1 VNLPGLFIRRPVA
14 TTLLTLAIAL
24 VGIAAY
30 FVLPVA
36 PLPQVDFP
44 TIQVNAQFAGAS
56 PEVMAATVA
65 TPLERSLGE
74 IADVSQMTSSSSQ
87 RGATGQTNIVLQ
99 FGLDRDIN
107 GAARDVEAAINAAY
121 AYLPTNL
128 NSKPTYRKTNPADRP
143 IMLLAL
149 TSDTLTA
156 PQVYDAADVVINQA
170 LSQVDGVGEVDVF
183 GGASPSVRAE
193 MNPYALNNY
202 GIGLEDVRAALSST
216 NAFTPK
222 GSYSDGERRYQIYT
236 NDQATRAQDYADVIV
251 AYRNGAPVR
260 LRDVATVYDGPQD
273 IFNLGLANGKQ
284 AIVVRVQK
292 SPGANVISTNSQ
304 IRALL
309 PKLEAEMGPAV
320 KVTIMSDASKSIRGS
335 VDDVE
340 RTLLI
345 AVILVVLV
353 VLVFL
358 RNGKATLIPGVA
370 VVVSLI
376 GTLAGMYA
384 FHYTLDNLSLM
395 SLTVAT
401 GFVVDDA
408 IVVLENITRH
418 VENGMG
424 RFEAALYG
432 AKEVSFTVVSMSIG
446 LIAVFIPILAM
457 GGVPGRLFREFAV
470 TLSISIVISLILSLT
485 ATPTMAAR
493 LIDDHHGVAKRR
505 RTPWGKFWG
514 RAADG
519 LEWGFD
525 QARGTYEKSLAWAL
539 DNSLLVLCMLITTIC
554 LTVFLYIKVPK
565 GLFPQE
571 DTGTLI
577 GGVQVDQASSFKLTS
592 AKFRRLQG
600 IVMHD
605 PAVQDALSF
614 VQNAGGF
621 MYVTLKPPGQRP
633 GVTSD
638 MVIGR
643 MRPKLMR
650 IPGANLFLQSAQ
662 DLSIGGRQSNAQY
675 QYTLQSD
682 DLTALRTWSNK
693 LLEELKKYP
702 DLTDVNTDQ
711 QNNALESYVTVDRAS
726 ASRLGL
732 NSQQIDRTLYDA
744 YGQSVASIIYN
755 PENQYHV
762 VMEVDQKYQGDPTAL
777 SELYVTPPV
786 GSSTTT
792 AATPT
797 PAGGSGGMRVAIV
810 NAGASVTPA
819 AALTY
824 ASLSGASSSTSSATT
839 STTGSTSGTGGVS
852 VNGGG
857 GGGGGASSG
866 GSGSGGGSS
875 ASGGAM
881 SASAGGAMPGGAM
894 SGGIMSGGSMSG
906 GSMSGGS
913 MSGSST
919 SGGASSG
926 GSGSGSLG
934 IAGLVNTALANLGT
948 LASSSSSSASGR
960 SGTASA
966 SVGGGA
972 SAVSGAA
979 SSGATA
985 SSATSSGAST
995 ASGVNASATS
1005 STSSNAGSSQP
1016 GGARSGAGHPR
1027 STTGGAVTAST
1038 GVAISTARETMVP
1051 LSAVASWAL
1060 QNTPLQVNHQNT
1072 SVAATLSFNLAPG
1085 KSLSDAQRDVENAK
1099 AAIGMPNTVV
1109 GSFQGA
1115 AQTYTQSRSTEPL
1128 LIASALIAVYI
1139 VLGVLYE
1146 SYIHPLTVL
1155 STLPSAGVGAVLAMM
1170 IFGIDFSLISLIGV
1184 ILLIGIVKKNAIMI
1198 IDFALQAEREQGL
1211 SSRDSIYQACVL
1223 RFRPILMTTCAAIL
1237 GALPLALGIG
1247 QGGELRQPLGIAII
1261 GGLIASQI
1269 LTLIT
1274 TPVVYLYLDRLNH
1287 RRPRRYPR
1295 ALPRGG
1301 GAAGP
1306 ALQPAE

>member
-1 VNLPGLFIRRPVA
+1 MNLPGLFIRRPVA

-44 TIQVNAQFAGAS
+44 TIQVNASFAGAS

-74 IADVSQMTSSSSQ
+74 IADVTQMTSTSQQ
-87 RGATGQTNIVLQ
+87 RGATGQANIVLQ

-236 NDQATRAQDYADVIV
+236 NDQATRAQDYASVII

-260 LRDVATVYDGPQD
+260 LRDVAKVYDGPED
-273 IFNLGLANGKQ
+273 IFNLGLADGKQ

-309 PKLEAEMGPAV
+309 PKLQAEMGPAV
-320 KVTIMSDASKSIRGS
+320 NVTIMSDASKSIRGS

-345 AVILVVLV
+345 AVVLVVLV

-395 SLTVAT
+395 SLTIAT

-470 TLSISIVISLILSLT
+470 TLSISIFISLILSLT

-493 LIDDHHGVAKRR
+493 LIDDRHGGAKPRR
-505 RTPWGKFWG
+505 NPWDRFWG
-514 RAADG
+514 RIADG
-519 LEWGFD
+519 LEWSFD
-525 QARGTYEKSLAWAL
+525 QARATYEKSLAWAL
-539 DNSLLVLCMLITTIC
+539 DNSLLVLCMLITTVC

-571 DTGTLI
+571 DTGTLV

-605 PAVQDALSF
+605 SAVQDALSF

-638 MVIGR
+638 MVIQR
-643 MRPKLMR
+643 MRPKLMQ

-702 DLTDVNTDQ
+702 DLTDANTDQ
-711 QNNALESYVTVDRAS
+711 QNNALESYVTVDRSS

-744 YGQSVASIIYN
+744 YGQSIASIIYN

-777 SELYVTPPV
+777 GQLYVTPPT
-786 GSSTTT
+786 GSAAAT
-792 AATPT
+792 AASAAA
-797 PAGGSGGMRVAIV
+797 PAFGGSARVAIV
-810 NAGASVTPA
+810 NSGSATPA
-819 AALTY
+819 AAQSGQALFGGVGAAGATTGAVAGGT
-824 ASLSGASSSTSSATT
+824 ASAGSGLASIGQPSAPATGVASAPLGASTGLATAAGGATSSTQAAA
-839 STTGSTSGTGGVS
+839 
-852 VNGGG
+852 GGG
-857 GGGGGASSG
+857 GSSG
-866 GSGSGGGSS
+866 GSG
-875 ASGGAM
+875 AGA
-881 SASAGGAMPGGAM
+881 AMTA
-894 SGGIMSGGSMSG
+894 
-906 GSMSGGS
+906 
-913 MSGSST
+913 ST
-919 SGGASSG
+919 S
-926 GSGSGSLG
+926 
-934 IAGLVNTALANLGT
+934 TT
-948 LASSSSSSASGR
+948 SSSSSAGQSG
-960 SGTASA
+960 GTLA
-966 SVGGGA
+966 
-972 SAVSGAA
+972 
-979 SSGATA
+979 
-985 SSATSSGAST
+985 
-995 ASGVNASATS
+995 
-1005 STSSNAGSSQP
+1005 
-1016 GGARSGAGHPR
+1016 GAGQTR

-1038 GVAISTARETMVP
+1038 GVALSTARETMVP

-1085 KSLSDAQRDVENAK
+1085 KSLSDAQRDVDQAK

-1115 AQTYTQSRSTEPL
+1115 AQTYTQSLATEPL

-1170 IFGIDFSLISLIGV
+1170 IFGIEFSLISLIGV

-1211 SSRDSIYQACVL
+1211 SSRDAIYQACVL

-1237 GALPLALGIG
+1237 GALPLAMGLG

-1261 GGLIASQI
+1261 GGLIASQV

-1274 TPVVYLYLDRLNH
+1274 TPVVYLYLDRLNQ

-1301 GAAGP
+1301 AAGP
-1306 ALQPAE
+1306 APMPAE